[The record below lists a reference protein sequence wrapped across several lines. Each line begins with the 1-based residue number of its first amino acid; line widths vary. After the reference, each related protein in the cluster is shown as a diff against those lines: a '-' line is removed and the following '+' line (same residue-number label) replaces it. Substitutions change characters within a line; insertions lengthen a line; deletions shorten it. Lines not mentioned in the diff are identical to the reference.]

1 MNNIYFT
8 GFMSSGKTTVS
19 KLLSETLNKPLYDTD
34 NLIINKT
41 NLTINDIFL
50 KFGEEYFRG
59 LETEILEDVSKK
71 ENAIIST
78 GGGIILRDRNRQIMH
93 ETGKII
99 YLNAEFSVIEERLE
113 NARKSRPLL
122 MEETEKIRKR
132 FDDRQPLYKDC
143 DFEIKITKDMT
154 PKKITDIIIS
164 YLEDI
169 K

>member
-1 MNNIYFT
+1 MNNIYLT

-19 KLLSETLNKPLYDTD
+19 KLLSETLNKSLYDTD

-50 KFGEEYFRG
+50 KFGEEYFRE
-59 LETEILEDVSKK
+59 LETEILEEVSKK

-78 GGGIILRDRNRQIMH
+78 GGGIILRDRNRQVMH

>member
-1 MNNIYFT
+1 MNNIYLT

-19 KLLSETLNKPLYDTD
+19 MLLSETLNKPLYDTD
-34 NLIINKT
+34 DLIINKT

-50 KFGEEYFRG
+50 EFGEEYFRG

-78 GGGIILRDRNRQIMH
+78 GGGIILRDKNRQIMH
-93 ETGKII
+93 QTGKII
-99 YLNAEFSVIEERLE
+99 YLNADFSVIEERLE

-122 MEETEKIRKR
+122 MEETEKIKKR
-132 FDDRQPLYKDC
+132 FDSRQPLYKDC

>member
-41 NLTINDIFL
+41 NLTINDIFM
-50 KFGEEYFRG
+50 KFGEEYFRE
-59 LETEILEDVSKK
+59 LETEILEEVSKK

-113 NARKSRPLL
+113 NARNSRPLL

-154 PKKITDIIIS
+154 PEKIADIIIS